1 MPRDAELARGVVRRS
16 RAQNGAIDAEQLHAA
31 GLTRHAIHSRVK
43 RGRLVRQFHG
53 VYVVG
58 DPELMPLARP
68 SAALLS
74 LGPSALLSHRSAA
87 ALWGL
92 SIADPEVIDVTI
104 IGCNR
109 RPREGVRLH
118 RVQRLDAR
126 DIATRS
132 NLRVTSPARTMLDFA
147 AHADSTEVADA
158 FAEARAHRLLTDPA
172 LTGALKRVPRNHPGA
187 AIVRAMLREGGT
199 YDRSKAERM
208 MRRLCRQAQLPQPL
222 VNVRLSGFLVDFYWP
237 DHRLIVEVD
246 GYVTHGSRR
255 AFESDRRR
263 DQVHAAAGYL
273 VIRITWQQL
282 QNEPLAV
289 IARIAQAMVQRG
301 A

>member
-1 MPRDAELARGVVRRS
+1 MRRS
-16 RAQNGAIDAEQLHAA
+16 RAQNGAIDTEQLRAA
-31 GLTRHAIHSRVK
+31 GLTRHAIHARVK

-53 VYVVG
+53 AYVVG
-58 DPELMPLARP
+58 DPELMPLARQ

-74 LGPSALLSHRSAA
+74 LGPTALLSHRSAA

-92 SIADPEVIDVTI
+92 ATADPEMIDVTI
-104 IGCNR
+104 VGCNR

-118 RVQRLDAR
+118 RVQRLDPR
-126 DIATRS
+126 DIATQS

-147 AHADSTEVADA
+147 VQATPTELADA
-158 FAEARAHRLLTDPA
+158 FGEARAKRLLTDAA
-172 LTGALKRVPRNHPGA
+172 LTGALKRAPRNHQGA
-187 AIVRAMLREGGT
+187 ALVRTMLREGGT
-199 YDRSKAERM
+199 YDRSKAERL

-246 GYVTHGSRR
+246 GYGTHGSRR

-263 DQVHAAAGYL
+263 DQVQAAAGYL
-273 VIRITWQQL
+273 VIRITWRQL
-282 QNEPLAV
+282 QDEPLAV
-289 IARIAQAMVQRG
+289 IARIAQAMVQR
-301 A
+301 AA